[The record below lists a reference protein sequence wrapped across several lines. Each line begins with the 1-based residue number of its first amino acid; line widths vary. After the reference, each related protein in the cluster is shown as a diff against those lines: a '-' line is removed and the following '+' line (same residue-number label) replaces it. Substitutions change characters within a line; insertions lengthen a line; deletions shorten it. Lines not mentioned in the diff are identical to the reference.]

1 LQVLHIGNIFTEN
14 CIVSLKLTGGNEMNT
29 RKMNKMGIALAV
41 VLIISL
47 FVPSMMFA
55 KSAEAIDIGVRDAL
69 EIFKSQK
76 GATALLN
83 QAYGVLVFPEVYKVG
98 VGLGGEYGE
107 GALLRGKKTVEYYS
121 TASASV
127 GWQLGGQKKTVI
139 YLFMTKDAY
148 NKFVD
153 DDGWKAGVDASVAVI
168 AVGVG
173 AAIDTNYTADK
184 PVMAFILD
192 QKGLMY
198 NLSLEG
204 TKISRIK
211 R

>member
-1 LQVLHIGNIFTEN
+1 
-14 CIVSLKLTGGNEMNT
+14 MNT
-29 RKMNKMGIALAV
+29 RKMNKIGAALVV
-41 VLIISL
+41 VLVLSL

-69 EIFKSQK
+69 EIFKTQK
-76 GATALLN
+76 GAPALLN

-107 GALLRGKKTVEYYS
+107 GALLKGKKTIEYYS

-139 YLFMTKDAY
+139 YLFMTKEAY
-148 NKFVD
+148 DKFVD
-153 DDGWKAGVDASVAVI
+153 GDGWKAGVDASVAVI

-173 AAIDTNYTADK
+173 ASVDTNYTQEK

>member
-1 LQVLHIGNIFTEN
+1 
-14 CIVSLKLTGGNEMNT
+14 MNT
-29 RKMNKMGIALAV
+29 RKMNKFGAALVV
-41 VLIISL
+41 VLVLSL

-69 EIFKSQK
+69 EIFKAQK

-83 QAYGVLVFPEVYKVG
+83 QAVGVLVFPEVYKVG

-107 GALLRGKKTVEYYS
+107 GALLKGKKTIEYYS

-139 YLFMTKDAY
+139 YLFMTKEAY
-148 NKFVD
+148 DKFVD
-153 DDGWKAGVDASVAVI
+153 GDGWKAGVDASVAVI

-173 AAIDTNYTADK
+173 ASVDTNYTQEQ

-204 TKISRIK
+204 TKFSRIK

>member
-1 LQVLHIGNIFTEN
+1 MLYCF
-14 CIVSLKLTGGNEMNT
+14 LKLTGGIEMNT
-29 RKMNKMGIALAV
+29 RKMNKLGTALLV
-41 VLIISL
+41 VLLLSL
-47 FVPSMMFA
+47 VVPSMMFA

-69 EIFKSQK
+69 EIFKTQK
-76 GATALLN
+76 GATSLLN

-107 GALLRGKKTVEYYS
+107 GALLKGKKTVEYYS

-139 YLFMTKDAY
+139 YLFMTKEAY
-148 NKFVD
+148 EKFVD
-153 DDGWKAGVDASVAVI
+153 GDGWKAGVDASVAVI

-173 AAIDTNYTADK
+173 ASVDTNYTADK

>member
-1 LQVLHIGNIFTEN
+1 
-14 CIVSLKLTGGNEMNT
+14 MNT
-29 RKMNKMGIALAV
+29 RKMNKLGTALLV
-41 VLIISL
+41 VLLLSL
-47 FVPSMMFA
+47 VVPSMMFA

-69 EIFKSQK
+69 EIFKTQK
-76 GATALLN
+76 GATSLLN

-107 GALLRGKKTVEYYS
+107 GALLKGKKTVEYYS

-139 YLFMTKDAY
+139 YLFMTKEAY
-148 NKFVD
+148 EKFVD
-153 DDGWKAGVDASVAVI
+153 GDGWKAGVDASVAVI

-173 AAIDTNYTADK
+173 ASVDTNYTADK

>member
-1 LQVLHIGNIFTEN
+1 M
-14 CIVSLKLTGGNEMNT
+14 KT
-29 RKMNKMGIALAV
+29 RKFNKTGMTIALV
-41 VLIISL
+41 FIISL

-55 KSAEAIDIGVRDAL
+55 KSAEAIDIGVKDAL
-69 EIFKSQK
+69 EIFKTQK

-83 QAYGVLVFPEVYKVG
+83 QAVGVLVFPEVYKVG
-98 VGLGGEYGE
+98 VGVGGEYGE
-107 GALLRGKKTVEYYS
+107 GALLKGNKTVEYYS

-148 NKFVD
+148 NKFID
-153 DDGWKAGVDASVAVI
+153 GDGWKAGVDASVAVL

-173 AAIDTNYTADK
+173 ASVDTNYTQDK
-184 PVMAFILD
+184 PVIAFILD

>member
-1 LQVLHIGNIFTEN
+1 
-14 CIVSLKLTGGNEMNT
+14 MNT
-29 RKMNKMGIALAV
+29 RKMNKLGTALVV
-41 VLIISL
+41 VLALSL

-69 EIFKSQK
+69 EIFKTQK

-107 GALLRGKKTVEYYS
+107 GALLKGKKTIEYYS

-139 YLFMTKDAY
+139 YLFMTKEAY
-148 NKFVD
+148 DKFVD
-153 DDGWKAGVDASVAVI
+153 GDGWKAGVDASVAVI

-173 AAIDTNYTADK
+173 ASVDTNYTQEK